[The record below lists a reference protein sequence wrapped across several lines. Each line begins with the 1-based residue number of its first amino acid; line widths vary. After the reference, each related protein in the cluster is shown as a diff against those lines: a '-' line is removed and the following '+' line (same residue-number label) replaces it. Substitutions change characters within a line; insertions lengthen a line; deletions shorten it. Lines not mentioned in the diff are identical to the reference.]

1 MEIPNKVRGVRKY
14 EMNNNSNEIVLD
26 VKGKDLKY
34 LTINMLN
41 TNLIHVN
48 ISKNKISKLPEEIC
62 QLQRLETLNIE

>member
-62 QLQRLETLNIE
+62 KLQRLETLNVE